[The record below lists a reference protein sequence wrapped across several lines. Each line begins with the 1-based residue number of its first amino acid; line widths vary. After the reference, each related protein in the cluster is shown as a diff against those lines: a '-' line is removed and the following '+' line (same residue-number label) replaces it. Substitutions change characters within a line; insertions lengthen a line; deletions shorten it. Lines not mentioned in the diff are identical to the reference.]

1 MNDAS
6 SQARGEKSPGSP
18 KSTVSPSSRQP
29 GAESNPAAHD
39 DSAPERRAP
48 ERQAPD
54 EAGTAA
60 SETERLRAELT
71 AAEDR
76 ALRSQAELDNFR
88 KRIRRDTEQ
97 DLRYA
102 TMPLLQDVLN
112 VRDNLIRAIEAA
124 EQNPSASGLLEGV
137 KMVSAQLDDVLR
149 RHHCQRIEAEGEA
162 FDPHRHEAIAQQ
174 PSGDCPPNT
183 VLREVRSGYSLHD
196 RVVRPAQVLVST
208 APTGEG
214 PPIG

>member
-6 SQARGEKSPGSP
+6 SQAPGEKSSGSP
-18 KSTVSPSSRQP
+18 KSTVSPSSRRP
-29 GAESNPAAHD
+29 GAESNPAARD
-39 DSAPERRAP
+39 DSAPER
-48 ERQAPD
+48 QARD

-183 VLREVRSGYSLHD
+183 VLREVRAGYSLHD